1 MRNPRRWVPSSAPSR
16 RWRPETS
23 SLEAQRRIT
32 LAVEGLRA
40 AFPDETLAIVSG
52 GILLTLYLAAVQNLP
67 TPDPA
72 VWGSIGMPDLA
83 VVDPERR
90 PIIRGFAGH
99 LLA

>member
-72 VWGSIGMPDLA
+72 VWG
-83 VVDPERR
+83 VDRH
-90 PIIRGFAGH
+90 AGPGGGGPG
-99 LLA
+99 A